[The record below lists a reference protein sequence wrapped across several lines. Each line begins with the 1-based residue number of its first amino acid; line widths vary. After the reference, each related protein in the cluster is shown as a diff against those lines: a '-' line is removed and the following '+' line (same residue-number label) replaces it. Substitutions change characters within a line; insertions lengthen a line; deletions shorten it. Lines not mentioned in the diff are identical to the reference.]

1 MDVLYERGIYVFL
14 DFHQDLG
21 HEVYGG
27 DGFPDWALPIDEGHP
42 RPTPA
47 GFRNKKWYLNY
58 LTNESLKHTYESF
71 WKNDLT
77 NKELSLNHFPVRTH
91 IEKPIGQTVKF
102 FKSFNEGLGH
112 PSIIGV
118 EAFNEPQPGLFS
130 DQDFETNYLFPYYR
144 NVNSEIRKFDDSLFI
159 LFEPQVIWD
168 ISLDPKKTKDPQEIK
183 TYLPENLS
191 VIDNFG
197 ENGVLSFHYYDEFSA
212 GNFVPENTEKYEGDL
227 KEIFKQL
234 ALAATKRGLV
244 PFLTEFG
251 GNQESGKVREHLNI
265 VLNQIESNFLNF
277 TIWNYNLYN
286 TEEGKDGWNFE
297 NFSLVGPNNTRRNI
311 DVVARPYPM
320 RSSAEPF
327 LLFFDIN
334 SKHASIML
342 KGKVYEAPTIIYI
355 PYNIHYSPE
364 FTVWATSSN
373 EMRWDKDNFL
383 LYWYP
388 AKNEEISQIIIA
400 PGRKYNTEVLPS
412 PSKDM
417 ISRTTFSMTYS

>member
-1 MDVLYERGIYVFL
+1 
-14 DFHQDLG
+14 
-21 HEVYGG
+21 
-27 DGFPDWALPIDEGHP
+27 
-42 RPTPA
+42 
-47 GFRNKKWYLNY
+47 
-58 LTNESLKHTYESF
+58 
-71 WKNDLT
+71 
-77 NKELSLNHFPVRTH
+77 
-91 IEKPIGQTVKF
+91 
-102 FKSFNEGLGH
+102 
-112 PSIIGV
+112 
-118 EAFNEPQPGLFS
+118 
-130 DQDFETNYLFPYYR
+130 
-144 NVNSEIRKFDDSLFI
+144 
-159 LFEPQVIWD
+159 
-168 ISLDPKKTKDPQEIK
+168 
-183 TYLPENLS
+183 
-191 VIDNFG
+191 
-197 ENGVLSFHYYDEFSA
+197 
-212 GNFVPENTEKYEGDL
+212 VPENTEKYEGDL

-417 ISRTTFSMTYS
+417 ISKTTFSMTYS

>member
-1 MDVLYERGIYVFL
+1 MV
-14 DFHQDLG
+14 
-21 HEVYGG
+21 
-27 DGFPDWALPIDEGHP
+27 
-42 RPTPA
+42 
-47 GFRNKKWYLNY
+47 LNY

-77 NKELSLNHFPVRTH
+77 NKELGLNHFPVRTH
-91 IEKPIGQTVKF
+91 IEKTIGQTVKF

-168 ISLDPKKTKDPQEIK
+168 ISPDPKKTKDPQEIK

-227 KEIFKQL
+227 KKIFKQL
-234 ALAATKRGLV
+234 SLAATKRGLV

-297 NFSLVGPNNTRRNI
+297 NFSLVRPNNTRRNI

-364 FTVWATSSN
+364 FTVSATSSN
-373 EMRWDKDNFL
+373 EMRWDKDNVL

-417 ISRTTFSMTYS
+417 ISKTTFSMTYN